1 MTAESFEA
9 GIRGALARLLLL
21 LLLLLPLL
29 LPVGYIHVALGRRN
43 QQPVFS
49 ALGQEARRHKASLIA
64 SLAAEKL
71 HLLAVERLH
80 GGHGEVLGFEQAGVA
95 LRIVAVFKQQHHRA
109 AI

>member
-1 MTAESFEA
+1 MTAEGFEA
-9 GIRGALARLLLL
+9 GVTAALAC

-29 LPVGYIHVALGRRN
+29 LPVGYVHVALRRRN

-49 ALGQEARRHKASLIA
+49 ALGQEARRHKAGLIA
-64 SLAAEKL
+64 RLAAEKL
-71 HLLAVERLH
+71 HLLAIERLH
-80 GGHGEVLGFEQAGVA
+80 GGHGEILGFEQTGVA